1 MSDLRVPSALAL
13 SLWLALAGA
22 ACHPG
27 QSPQLHVLGV
37 REEPRHDVVFVQV
50 TNPANHPMRLTK
62 LEYTFAA
69 AGETVSRGELALARE
84 VPSGAAVV
92 VEVPL
97 DGPPERAMTLSGK
110 LTTELDQIVQIL
122 SVSAQVG
129 PPAATK

>member
-62 LEYTFAA
+62 L
-69 AGETVSRGELALARE
+69 
-84 VPSGAAVV
+84 
-92 VEVPL
+92 
-97 DGPPERAMTLSGK
+97 
-110 LTTELDQIVQIL
+110 
-122 SVSAQVG
+122 
-129 PPAATK
+129 